1 MKTRHL
7 LSACAI
13 LISLGTA
20 ARADAPALD
29 LATFPRA
36 GLDIVQHAGE
46 SVRRFHFDVWV
57 ADTPARAEQGLMFV
71 RDLPPGRGMVFP
83 FERPRVAS
91 FWMKNTY
98 IELDMLFIA
107 ADGHVVKI
115 IERAAPLRLDLLSS
129 DVPVGA
135 VLEVRGG
142 EAGLLGLEVGDR
154 VSWKPATKT
163 PAPPARQ
170 LPAPAGQ
177 RVE

>member
-7 LSACAI
+7 L
-13 LISLGTA
+13 A
-20 ARADAPALD
+20 ARATLIFLASLARADPPVLD
-29 LATFPRA
+29 LATYPRA
-36 GLDIVQHAGE
+36 GLDIVQHEGE
-46 SVRRFHFDVWV
+46 SLRRFHFDVWV

-71 RDLPPGRGMVFP
+71 RDLPAGRGMVFP
-83 FERPRVAS
+83 FAPPRVAN

-107 ADGHVVKI
+107 ADGRVVKI
-115 IERAAPLRLDLLSS
+115 IQRAPPLRLDLLSS

-142 EAGLLGLEVGDR
+142 EAGLLGLKVGDQ
-154 VSWKPATKT
+154 VSWKPATRA
-163 PAPPARQ
+163 PAPPRQ
-170 LPAPAGQ
+170 LPAPGGH